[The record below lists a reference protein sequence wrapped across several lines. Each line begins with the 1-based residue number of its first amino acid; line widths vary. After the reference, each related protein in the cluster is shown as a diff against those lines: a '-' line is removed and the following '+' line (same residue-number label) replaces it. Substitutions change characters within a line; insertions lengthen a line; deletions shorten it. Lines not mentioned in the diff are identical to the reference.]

1 MMNGLY
7 QIPGLLLTALCH
19 VIVVYH
25 MSEHKYSKMK
35 FMLYGCLYVVCFV
48 SLMGYGYAAGGITAL
63 YAYIGIVVFLFLFS
77 CIVSWDCF
85 PKKCFL
91 FITYFCLFSV
101 LDNILKLMVKL
112 FLPQISAPA
121 GYYAAIVPRSISLLL
136 VLVLYQ
142 KYVVPILRSLADINH
157 RRWWN
162 LALIALL
169 FYLLQASL
177 GVVNGSNSMPKVH
190 LLLIL
195 SGISF
200 IMCAVY
206 GVVFSNISYMK
217 RDAEAALI
225 RQNAE
230 YLSNQLSVLQNAEET
245 YRRLRHDMRHHLETI
260 AEYAKAD
267 DNAAVLAYIGEYNI
281 EVSNTAVRRY
291 ALNRTMNNILSV
303 YAGKAEEDDIAF
315 SVRCNTPAEVT
326 VRDIDLVALLGN
338 LLENALHGCQKSG
351 KEKPCIEIYIRLK
364 NSSLIIVCNN
374 TCPDDLKL
382 SGSLPAGKSIGISSI
397 LSVCQ
402 RYDGNLDY
410 KVENGI
416 CSARVVLAVAI

>member
-1 MMNGLY
+1 
-7 QIPGLLLTALCH
+7 
-19 VIVVYH
+19 

-35 FMLYGCLYVVCFV
+35 FMLYGGLYIVCFV
-48 SLMGYGYAAGGITAL
+48 SLMGYGYAVGGITVFA
-63 YAYIGIVVFLFLFS
+63 AYIGIVVFLFLFS
-77 CIVSWDCF
+77 CIVSGDSF

-112 FLPQISAPA
+112 FWTQLSAVA
-121 GYYAAIVPRSISLLL
+121 GYYAAIVPRCTFLLL
-136 VLVLYQ
+136 VLALYK
-142 KYVVPILRSLADINH
+142 KYVVPILRSLADIDR

-177 GVVNGSNSMPKVH
+177 GVLNALNSIPDEH

-195 SGISF
+195 AGISF

-217 RDAEAALI
+217 KDAEAALI

-230 YLSNQLSVLQNAEET
+230 YLSSRLSALQNAEET

-260 AEYAKAD
+260 AEYAKAG
-267 DNAAVLAYIGEYNI
+267 DNAAVLAYIGEYSI
-281 EVSNTAVRRY
+281 EVSNTAVVQY
-291 ALNRTMNNILSV
+291 ALNRTINNILSV
-303 YAGKAEEDDIAF
+303 YGEKAEEDGIAF
-315 SVRCNTPAEVT
+315 SVRCNTPAELT

-338 LLENALHGCQKSG
+338 LLENALHGCQRSE
-351 KEKPCIEIYIRLK
+351 KEKTSIEICIRLK
-364 NSSLIIVCNN
+364 NNSLIIVCSN

-382 SGSLPAGKSIGISSI
+382 SRGLPAGKSIGIFSI

-402 RYDGNLDY
+402 RYGGNLDY

>member
-1 MMNGLY
+1 MKDLY

-19 VIVVYH
+19 VIVIYY
-25 MSEHKYSKMK
+25 MSEHKYPKMR
-35 FMLYGCLYVVCFV
+35 FMFYGCLYAVCFV
-48 SLMGYGYAAGGITAL
+48 SLMSYGYASGGITVFFT
-63 YAYIGIVVFLFLFS
+63 YMGIVVFLSLFS
-77 CIVSWDCF
+77 CVVSEDCF

-91 FITYFCLFSV
+91 FVTYFCLFSV
-101 LDNILKLMVKL
+101 LDNTLRLMVEL
-112 FLPQISAPA
+112 FLPQLSAPA
-121 GYYAAIVPRSISLLL
+121 GYYAAIVPRSMIILL
-136 VLVLYQ
+136 VVALY
-142 KYVVPILRSLADINH
+142 KRYVVPILRSLAGINR

-162 LALIALL
+162 LAQIALL

-177 GVVNGSNSMPKVH
+177 SVLNALNDIPKVH

-195 SGISF
+195 AGTSF
-200 IMCAVY
+200 IMFAVY

-230 YLSNQLSVLQNAEET
+230 YLSNRLSALQNAEET

-260 AEYAKAD
+260 AEYAKAG
-267 DNAAVLAYIGEYNI
+267 DNAAVLAYIEEYGI

-291 ALNRTMNNILSV
+291 ALNSTINNLLSA
-303 YAGKAEEDDIAF
+303 YAGKAEEDGIAF
-315 SVRCNTPAEVT
+315 SARCNAPAELA

-338 LLENALHGCQKSG
+338 LLENALHGCQRSG
-351 KEKPCIEIYIRLK
+351 KEKQHIEIYIRLK
-364 NSSLIIVCNN
+364 NNSLIIVCNN
-374 TCPDDLKL
+374 TCPDDLML
-382 SGSLPAGKSIGISSI
+382 SGSLPVGKSVGISSI

-402 RYDGNLDY
+402 RYNGNLDY

-416 CSARVVLAVAI
+416 CSARVALTAAI

>member
-1 MMNGLY
+1 MHDLY

-25 MSEHKYSKMK
+25 MSEHKYSKIK
-35 FMLYGCLYVVCFV
+35 FILYGCLYAIWFV
-48 SLMGYGYAAGGITAL
+48 GLMGYGYAAGGITAFFS
-63 YAYIGIVVFLFLFS
+63 YIGIVVFLFLFS
-77 CIVSWDCF
+77 CIVSRDCF

-121 GYYAAIVPRSISLLL
+121 GYYAAIVTRSIFLLL
-136 VLVLYQ
+136 VLALYK
-142 KYVVPILRSLADINH
+142 KYVVPILRSLADIN
-157 RRWWN
+157 RKRWWN

-169 FYLLQASL
+169 FYLLQASV
-177 GVVNGSNSMPKVH
+177 GVLSAINSISNVY

-195 SGISF
+195 AGISF
-200 IMCAVY
+200 VMCAVY
-206 GVVFSNISYMK
+206 GIVFSNISYMK

-230 YLSNQLSVLQNAEET
+230 YLSKQLSALQNAEET

-260 AEYAKAD
+260 AEYAKAGN
-267 DNAAVLAYIGEYNI
+267 NAAVLAYIGEYNI
-281 EVSNTAVRRY
+281 EVSNTAVRSY
-291 ALNRTMNNILSV
+291 ALNRTINNILAV
-303 YAGKAEEDDIAF
+303 YAGKVEEAGIAF
-315 SVRCNTPAEVT
+315 SVRCNTPEEMT

-351 KEKPCIEIYIRLK
+351 KEKPCIEVYIRLK
-364 NSSLIIVCNN
+364 NNSLIIICDN

-382 SGSLPAGKSIGISSI
+382 SENLPAGKSIGISSI

-402 RYDGNLDY
+402 RYDGSLDY

-416 CSARVVLAVAI
+416 CSARVILNV

>member
-1 MMNGLY
+1 
-7 QIPGLLLTALCH
+7 
-19 VIVVYH
+19 
-25 MSEHKYSKMK
+25 MSEHKYTKMK
-35 FMLYGCLYVVCFV
+35 FMLYGCLYLVCFV
-48 SLMGYGYAAGGITAL
+48 SLMGYGYAVGEIRL
-63 YAYIGIVVFLFLFS
+63 LFAYIGIVVLLFLFS
-77 CIVSWDCF
+77 CIVSSGCF

-121 GYYAAIVPRSISLLL
+121 GYYAAIVPRSIFLLL
-136 VLVLYQ
+136 VLALY
-142 KYVVPILRSLADINH
+142 KRYGVPILRSLADIN
-157 RRWWN
+157 RGRWWN

-169 FYLLQASL
+169 FYLLQTSLSILNAS
-177 GVVNGSNSMPKVH
+177 NGIPNVQ
-190 LLLIL
+190 LLLL
-195 SGISF
+195 LTGISF

-217 RDAEAALI
+217 KDAEAALI

-230 YLSNQLSVLQNAEET
+230 YLSNQLSALQNAEET
-245 YRRLRHDMRHHLETI
+245 YRRLRHDMRHHLETV
-260 AEYAKAD
+260 AEYAKAG
-267 DNAAVLAYIGEYNI
+267 DNAAVLAYIGEYSI
-281 EVSNTAVRRY
+281 EVLNTSVRRY
-291 ALNRTMNNILSV
+291 ALNKTINSILSV
-303 YAGKAEEDDIAF
+303 YAEKAVEHGIAF
-315 SVRCNTPAEVT
+315 SVRCNAPAELA

-351 KEKPCIEIYIRLK
+351 KEKPCIKIHIRLK
-364 NSSLIIVCNN
+364 NNSLIIVCDNN
-374 TCPDDLKL
+374 CTDDFKL
-382 SGSLPAGKSIGISSI
+382 SGSLPVGKSIGISSI

-416 CSARVVLAVAI
+416 CSARVILTVAV